1 MFRSHIIKIGNSQGV
16 RLPKNLLQ
24 NSGIE
29 DEIYLSSE
37 NGKII
42 ITPVLK
48 NRINWDKAF
57 QEMAEN
63 DDDQLLDINQSSTS
77 TWGEQEWEW

>member
-24 NSGIE
+24 HSGIE

-48 NRINWDKAF
+48 NRTNWDKAF

-63 DDDQLLDINQSSTS
+63 GDDQLLDINQSSTS
-77 TWGEQEWEW
+77 TWDEQEWEW

>member
-29 DEIYLSSE
+29 NEIYLSSE

-63 DDDQLLDINQSSTS
+63 GDDQLLDINQCSTS
-77 TWGEQEWEW
+77 TWDEQEWEW